1 MTQKSNYSNLN
12 HLTEQ
17 EIDDLIW
24 KYYAHVRIKDL
35 LEEYC
40 LSVNPGQLL
49 GLFPPKE
56 TESLCPYCGVNMLRH
71 FESRGHS
78 SYEDG
83 EIVCPNCN
91 HNDNRLYCKCHNCR
105 QAAIEK
111 ERQEYEEKY
120 EAIKA
125 ILDKTRQ
132 KAITPVELT
141 FTDKIYLGSLLRIG
155 LSEDF
160 NIINS
165 VDSFHIPL
173 APTRT
178 FSSEIVDNLNEKNI
192 IGISP
197 ESDLDYFSDLNLE
210 EGTITFWSDKIKW
223 EILIQMEGKEKDEFL
238 DSLLNPNCDNLPK
251 EAFDL
256 WQKVALNEC
265 LEYFYYNLSSVLG
278 VTYNAGSK
286 TINVLSEMLK
296 AHSVSQVFGLIYRAT
311 NNALR
316 FRAERGVSRKYAANV
331 VIGNA
336 QNFAERALINNWNI
350 SKYNR
355 PRECPQS
362 ALSKFLYDRVL
373 KIGEAGFHEPPG
385 KKNNNPQ

>member
-17 EIDDLIW
+17 ETDDLIR
-24 KYYAHVRIKDL
+24 KYYSHVRIKDL
-35 LEEYC
+35 LDEYG

-56 TESLCPYCGVNMLRH
+56 TKSLCPYCGVNMLRH

-91 HNDNRLYCKCHNCR
+91 HNDKQFYCKCHNCR

-111 ERQEYEEKY
+111 ERQEYKEKY

-132 KAITPVELT
+132 KAITPAELT

-160 NIINS
+160 NIINP

-173 APTRT
+173 APTRA

-192 IGISP
+192 IGISL
-197 ESDLDYFSDLNLE
+197 ESHLDYFSDLNLE
-210 EGTITFWSDKIKW
+210 EGTISFWSDKIKW
-223 EILIQMEGKEKDEFL
+223 EILIQMEGKEKVEFI
-238 DSLLNPNCDNLPK
+238 DSLMNPEYDNWPE
-251 EAFDL
+251 EALDL
-256 WQKVALNEC
+256 WRKVALNEC
-265 LEYFYYNLSSVLG
+265 LEYLYYNLSSVLG

-286 TINVLSEMLK
+286 TISILSELLK
-296 AHSVSQVFGLIYRAT
+296 TYSASQIFGLIYRAT

-316 FRAERGVSRKYAANV
+316 FRAERGVNRKHAANA

-336 QNFAERALINNWNI
+336 QNFAERALINNWTIN
-350 SKYNR
+350 KYNR

-362 ALSKFLYDRVL
+362 EVSKFLYNRVL
-373 KIGEAGFHEPPG
+373 KIGDDGFHEPPE
-385 KKNNNPQ
+385 KKISISQ